1 MYTKEAETRFL
12 LSVKK
17 TSGSRPA
24 GSNADL
30 SIKTTT
36 SLTRNKLWGTT
47 GPMSTL

>member
-24 GSNADL
+24 GSNADF
-30 SIKTTT
+30 STNTTI
-36 SLTRNKLWGTT
+36 SLTRNKLLGIT